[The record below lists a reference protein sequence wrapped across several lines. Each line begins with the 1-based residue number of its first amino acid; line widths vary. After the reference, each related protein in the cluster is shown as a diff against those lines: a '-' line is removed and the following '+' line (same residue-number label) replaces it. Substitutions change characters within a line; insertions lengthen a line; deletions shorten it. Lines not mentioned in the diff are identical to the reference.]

1 MTTLSASHD
10 AASDAWLRAIAAH
23 GWRDAAIDQ
32 AAAESGMSAEALI
45 SLVGDK
51 FDAVTALQDRVFA
64 ETAKGAAGTGSAR
77 ERLFDGLMRGF
88 DALQAHRAAV
98 LTLWD
103 SRDPGL
109 AALLLG
115 RARAGFRRLA
125 GAAGISVDGLR
136 GEARLA
142 ALAAIV
148 AKAFAAWRTDDS
160 ADMAATMAE
169 LDRLLE
175 RAERAETEGVSPE
188 LLGLP
193 GLGSLFDRLPG
204 FGAISDRLPGSGRRS
219 GRDDQAPRSSPG
231 PSEGSGPTGQPRSR

>member
-1 MTTLSASHD
+1 MTTLTASHD
-10 AASDAWLRAIAAH
+10 AAISAWLRAIAAH
-23 GWRDAAIDQ
+23 GWRDVSIDLT
-32 AAAESGMSAEALI
+32 AAESGMGAEALM

-51 FDAVTALQDRVFA
+51 FDAVAAFQDKIAA
-64 ETAKGAAGTGSAR
+64 EAAKGAATDGTAR

-88 DALQAHRAAV
+88 DALQEHRATA
-98 LTLWD
+98 LALWD

-109 AALLLG
+109 AMLVLA

-125 GAAGISVDGLR
+125 GASGISVHGLR
-136 GEARLA
+136 GELRLA
-142 ALAAIV
+142 ALGALV
-148 AKAFAAWRTDDS
+148 AKAFAAWRSDDN

-169 LDRLLE
+169 LDTLLA

-204 FGAISDRLPGSGRRS
+204 FGSRP
-219 GRDDQAPRSSPG
+219 GRDDQAPRSSPD
-231 PSEGSGPTGQPRSR
+231 PSAG

>member
-1 MTTLSASHD
+1 MTTLGASHE
-10 AASDAWLRAIAAH
+10 AALAAWLHAIAAH
-23 GWRDAAIDQ
+23 GWRDATIDV
-32 AAAESGMSAEALI
+32 AAAESGMAPEALI

-51 FDAVTALQDRVFA
+51 FDAVTAFQDKVSA
-64 ETAKGAAGTGSAR
+64 EAAKGAAAAGSSR

-88 DALQAHRAAV
+88 DALQEHRAAV
-98 LTLWD
+98 LTFWD

-109 AALLLG
+109 ATLVLG
-115 RARAGFRRLA
+115 RARAGFRRVA

-136 GEARLA
+136 GELRLA
-142 ALAAIV
+142 ALGMLV
-148 AKAFAAWRTDDS
+148 AKVFATWRTDDS

-169 LDRLLE
+169 LDKLLE

-204 FGAISDRLPGSGRRS
+204 FGSRS
-219 GRDDQAPRSSPG
+219 GRDDQAPRSSPD
-231 PSEGSGPTGQPRSR
+231 PSVG